1 MIDYSL
7 APHQRLYVSA
17 FVVVDSSNKA
27 PENGSG
33 KAKYLGESI
42 IELSSLTE
50 KLTNIPEHPIIEDV
64 ELCRKVNDQNAIV
77 GKVTLQMRLR
87 YDIVQPRDI
96 DKVISNDEMHL
107 LPEMNFIRSFI
118 WRLRIHVRSGV
129 NLPSQG
135 NDVASLPSAYIE
147 GAWTLYVD
155 DMIDNADV
163 VRSPCVE
170 KTKHP
175 IWNTELLYY
184 PPSKVSTICGFF
196 HIILKDRYQVVPLQ
210 KFSFPL
216 SCLKPFHPV
225 NLDFKLAVN
234 YGPNEVELLEKDRSH
249 LYMSIT
255 LEDAPVYK
263 LSESYV
269 NLLMT
274 SVNIDPLPKCT
285 DRVSIVMTTNKIK
298 PPNNLYTSVD
308 LQDPNHIIQILEY
321 LKTSIPYSCFISNT
335 ITLPPKRI
343 NNQYNALS
351 NFIIP
356 RNLLDRDLSFFIY
369 CRDLKVLSNH
379 SMPNILSGE
388 ITTSLDMIKSSFFSK
403 HHESVPF
410 KLLWYNEGT
419 LYGMLSFSKGVVGI
433 SARPIEDEVEKED
446 KPYHDIDDIN
456 YMDLKQKMLNGSF
469 AKANEPGNQR
479 VDVISKELI
488 QKQELLQRM
497 MKDVDDKT
505 ESLKLSG
512 AEIVELRKQI
522 KLLQSENTIL
532 RKSLGQEEQMQVEA
546 LVTQE
551 IHTMSLPELKSKIVR
566 LAQAYR
572 GERMRNEEFEKAL
585 KQAQNEISNARKT
598 ANELE
603 QLHKA
608 HEDNEVKFI
617 ALQKETQKIGLYRE
631 TIKKQEEVIVKME
644 GLLKKTMNESERQKE
659 CLMEMD
665 VLKMENTKLQRELKD
680 YVVTNDV
687 TVIGKGNAEL
697 EKARAEL
704 KRLQL
709 LASEL
714 RNDLRSKRPMTGER
728 KELQSEMLQMEVKCH
743 KADARIKTL
752 EEELEINAKNYAKE
766 ISALKLILA
775 EKQALIETMRM
786 ETAV

>member
-1 MIDYSL
+1 
-7 APHQRLYVSA
+7 
-17 FVVVDSSNKA
+17 
-27 PENGSG
+27 
-33 KAKYLGESI
+33 
-42 IELSSLTE
+42 
-50 KLTNIPEHPIIEDV
+50 
-64 ELCRKVNDQNAIV
+64 
-77 GKVTLQMRLR
+77 
-87 YDIVQPRDI
+87 
-96 DKVISNDEMHL
+96 
-107 LPEMNFIRSFI
+107 
-118 WRLRIHVRSGV
+118 
-129 NLPSQG
+129 
-135 NDVASLPSAYIE
+135 
-147 GAWTLYVD
+147 
-155 DMIDNADV
+155 
-163 VRSPCVE
+163 
-170 KTKHP
+170 
-175 IWNTELLYY
+175 
-184 PPSKVSTICGFF
+184 
-196 HIILKDRYQVVPLQ
+196 
-210 KFSFPL
+210 
-216 SCLKPFHPV
+216 
-225 NLDFKLAVN
+225 
-234 YGPNEVELLEKDRSH
+234 
-249 LYMSIT
+249 
-255 LEDAPVYK
+255 
-263 LSESYV
+263 
-269 NLLMT
+269 
-274 SVNIDPLPKCT
+274 
-285 DRVSIVMTTNKIK
+285 
-298 PPNNLYTSVD
+298 
-308 LQDPNHIIQILEY
+308 
-321 LKTSIPYSCFISNT
+321 
-335 ITLPPKRI
+335 
-343 NNQYNALS
+343 
-351 NFIIP
+351 
-356 RNLLDRDLSFFIY
+356 
-369 CRDLKVLSNH
+369 
-379 SMPNILSGE
+379 
-388 ITTSLDMIKSSFFSK
+388 
-403 HHESVPF
+403 
-410 KLLWYNEGT
+410 
-419 LYGMLSFSKGVVGI
+419 
-433 SARPIEDEVEKED
+433 
-446 KPYHDIDDIN
+446 
-456 YMDLKQKMLNGSF
+456 MDLKQKMLNGSF
-469 AKANEPGNQR
+469 TNANEPGNQR

-608 HEDNEVKFI
+608 HEDNEMKFI

-680 YVVTNDV
+680 YVVSNDV
-687 TVIGKGNAEL
+687 TVIGKGNTEL
-697 EKARAEL
+697 DKARAEL

-714 RNDLRSKRPMTGER
+714 RSDLRSKRPMTGER

>member
-1 MIDYSL
+1 
-7 APHQRLYVSA
+7 
-17 FVVVDSSNKA
+17 
-27 PENGSG
+27 
-33 KAKYLGESI
+33 
-42 IELSSLTE
+42 
-50 KLTNIPEHPIIEDV
+50 
-64 ELCRKVNDQNAIV
+64 
-77 GKVTLQMRLR
+77 
-87 YDIVQPRDI
+87 
-96 DKVISNDEMHL
+96 
-107 LPEMNFIRSFI
+107 
-118 WRLRIHVRSGV
+118 
-129 NLPSQG
+129 
-135 NDVASLPSAYIE
+135 
-147 GAWTLYVD
+147 
-155 DMIDNADV
+155 
-163 VRSPCVE
+163 
-170 KTKHP
+170 
-175 IWNTELLYY
+175 
-184 PPSKVSTICGFF
+184 
-196 HIILKDRYQVVPLQ
+196 
-210 KFSFPL
+210 
-216 SCLKPFHPV
+216 
-225 NLDFKLAVN
+225 
-234 YGPNEVELLEKDRSH
+234 
-249 LYMSIT
+249 
-255 LEDAPVYK
+255 
-263 LSESYV
+263 
-269 NLLMT
+269 
-274 SVNIDPLPKCT
+274 
-285 DRVSIVMTTNKIK
+285 
-298 PPNNLYTSVD
+298 
-308 LQDPNHIIQILEY
+308 
-321 LKTSIPYSCFISNT
+321 
-335 ITLPPKRI
+335 
-343 NNQYNALS
+343 
-351 NFIIP
+351 
-356 RNLLDRDLSFFIY
+356 
-369 CRDLKVLSNH
+369 
-379 SMPNILSGE
+379 MPNILSGE

-403 HHESVPF
+403 NHESVPF

-433 SARPIEDEVEKED
+433 SARPIEDEVEKDD
-446 KPYHDIDDIN
+446 KPYRDIDDIN

-469 AKANEPGNQR
+469 TNANEPGNQR

-551 IHTMSLPELKSKIVR
+551 IHTMSLPELKSKIVK

-687 TVIGKGNAEL
+687 TVIGKGNVEL

-714 RNDLRSKRPMTGER
+714 RSDLRSKRPMTGER